1 MLKSIEIS
9 GFKSFAKKG
18 ELVFSSPVSAIVG
31 PNGSGKSNVTEAMRF
46 VLGEQS
52 MKSLRSKRGEDLI
65 WSGSQAAPRANR
77 ASVEMTFD
85 NRDRVFDVAFD
96 EVTIRRVVSR
106 DGSNEYFLNG
116 SPVRLK
122 DVMELLAQVHIGASG
137 HHIISQGEA
146 DRILNTS
153 SKERRGIIEDALG
166 LKIYHWKIAE
176 SEKKLGKTEEN
187 MKEVE
192 SLRREIAPHIRFLKK
207 QVEKIE
213 AAEALRG
220 TLAKLYAEYLKRE
233 SIYLSRAGDDIARDI
248 EAKEAVLASIDARMQ
263 EAEARV
269 AREKEGQVTPESPR
283 IADIEKEL
291 SALRAEKDER
301 ARALGRIEGT
311 MDAVKRRRER
321 MLVDSDRPVA
331 HTTVVSFAD
340 EVRGHAEEGERADD
354 ILDARS
360 ACSAILGSVRDFA
373 TRIKDGASDEELAD
387 VDAEY
392 ARLEAEYADVAR
404 GMDTYAGKE
413 DALLRERME
422 LFRSADV
429 EKTKTMEAERAIYTL
444 RAERSEITATLGR
457 VRDREVIIT
466 RDKTAYEE
474 EIREGMVL
482 VGRAILAYEEYTCE
496 EADVLAEP
504 RHAQEDRRRAIER
517 IKIKLEDAGVG
528 GGGDVMKE
536 YNEVMERDTF
546 LARELEDLQKGATSL
561 HELIVE
567 LRGKLDIEFKEG
579 LRKINTQFQEY
590 FALMFGGGTASLEIV
605 KQKKRVRKDEEI
617 PDERAM
623 DDMEGGLN
631 ADDSA
636 SAEEGIDIAVSLPR
650 KKIRGLQMLSGGERA
665 LTSIALIFAMSQ
677 VNPPPFLVLDET
689 DAALDEAN
697 SRRYGDMLEN
707 LARRSQLIVV
717 THNRETMSRAGVLY
731 GVTMGSDAASRLLSV
746 KFEEAAAYA
755 K

>member
-77 ASVEMTFD
+77 ASVEMVFD
-85 NRDRVFDVAFD
+85 NRGRVFDMAFD
-96 EVTIRRVVSR
+96 EVSIKRVVSR
-106 DGSNEYFLNG
+106 DGTNEYFVNG

-153 SKERRGIIEDALG
+153 SKERRNIIEDALG

-176 SEKKLGKTEEN
+176 SEKKLSKTEEN

-213 AAEALRG
+213 AAEALR
-220 TLAKLYAEYLKRE
+220 TKLATLYAEYLKRE
-233 SIYLSRAGDDIARDI
+233 SVYLAHATREVGEGIAEKEATLARIDQEMKEAQEHIARSTG
-248 EAKEAVLASIDARMQ
+248 EV
-263 EAEARV
+263 
-269 AREKEGQVTPESPR
+269 REDPR
-283 IADIEKEL
+283 IAEL
-291 SALRAEKDER
+291 DGQIAALRAEKDEQ
-301 ARALGRIEGT
+301 ARMLGRIEGM

-321 MLVDSDRPVA
+321 MHKETDRPIA
-331 HTTVVSFAD
+331 HALVTPFVH
-340 EVRGHAEEGERADD
+340 EVKGYAEEGERTDD
-354 ILDARS
+354 IGVARAACASISQSVGDFS
-360 ACSAILGSVRDFA
+360 A
-373 TRIKDGASDEELAD
+373 RIREGTSDEEMEEAD
-387 VDAEY
+387 LEY
-392 ARLEAEYADVAR
+392 ARLEKEYADVSMALESFV
-404 GMDTYAGKE
+404 GKE
-413 DALLRERME
+413 DGLYRERVE
-422 LFRSADV
+422 LRRSADQ
-429 EKTKTMEAERAIYTL
+429 EKGRAIEAERAVYTL
-444 RAERSEITATLGR
+444 RAERSEVAATLGR
-457 VRDREVIIT
+457 LRDKETIIL
-466 RDKTAYEE
+466 RDKTAFDEE
-474 EIREGMVL
+474 LREGSIL
-482 VGRAILAYEEYTCE
+482 VGRAILEYDGFACDESEAIAESRAIQEE
-496 EADVLAEP
+496 
-504 RHAQEDRRRAIER
+504 RRRAIER

-536 YNEVMERDTF
+536 YGEVTERDAF
-546 LARELEDLQKGATSL
+546 LERELTDLGKGAMSL
-561 HELIVE
+561 RELIVE
-567 LRGKLDIEFKEG
+567 LRTKLDVEFKDG
-579 LRKINTQFQEY
+579 LRSINTQFQEY
-590 FALMFGGGTASLEIV
+590 FALMFGGGTASLEVV
-605 KQKKRVRKDEEI
+605 KQKKRVRKDAEI
-617 PDERAM
+617 PDEATAEEY
-623 DDMEGGLN
+623 DEEGLN
-631 ADDSA
+631 ADKSA
-636 SAEEGIDIAVSLPR
+636 SAEEEGIDIAVSLPR
-650 KKIRGLQMLSGGERA
+650 KKIHGLQMLSGGERA
-665 LTSIALIFAMSQ
+665 LTSIALIFAVSQ

-707 LARRSQLIVV
+707 LAKHSQLIVV

-746 KFEEAAAYA
+746 KFEEASVYA